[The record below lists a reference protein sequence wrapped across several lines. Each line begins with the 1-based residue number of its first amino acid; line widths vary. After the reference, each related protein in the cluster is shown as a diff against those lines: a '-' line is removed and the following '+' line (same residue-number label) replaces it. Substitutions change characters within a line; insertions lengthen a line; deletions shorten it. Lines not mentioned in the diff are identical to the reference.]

1 MCEYLEFAVAA
12 GVVGWVVAAVAIMA
26 VYRVEQELKDANRA
40 WAAEV
45 DERAWG
51 HRDGNA

>member
-1 MCEYLEFAVAA
+1 MCEYLESALAVGAIGWAIAIAA
-12 GVVGWVVAAVAIMA
+12 IVMIGGQD
-26 VYRVEQELKDANRA
+26 RELRDVQRA